1 MEPKICIFLFYG
13 YIMVMVISED
23 VHFVP
28 LSRGFI
34 NLLEDE
40 KRYNKYATPTQY
52 DGMATNVSMSMY
64 IEGIS
69 SFSAQTMDYH
79 LDMYFQQ

>member
-1 MEPKICIFLFYG
+1 
-13 YIMVMVISED
+13 MVMVISED

-52 DGMATNVSMSMY
+52 DGM
-64 IEGIS
+64 
-69 SFSAQTMDYH
+69 
-79 LDMYFQQ
+79 